1 LCVCGYVAYRHYMAF
16 RMPDHREIAQAI
28 GDTKG
33 LSLFLRRALTPGDD
47 FEPIPTPHPGDWLS
61 VHQEPGQGFQE
72 FAGSNPRRPG
82 GRKNRIYL
90 APLGEFAED
99 AGPRLDMLRDCAAA
113 YFMMDVFVLPR
124 AEVNTNRFTT
134 RINPVTRNRQVLSL
148 DVLVYLRQNMP
159 KDAFCVLAVTME
171 DLYPEED
178 WNFVFG
184 QASLKTGV
192 GVFSFARYDPAFYG
206 YTRGRDCER
215 LLSMR
220 SCKVLVHEIS
230 HMFSLAHCTFFHCL
244 MNGSNHLAESD
255 ARPIH
260 LCPVCLR
267 KLQYSVG
274 FNVVEYYQ
282 KIFHFHRT
290 YDFDREAQWVNRR
303 LEHIMG
309 T

>member
-1 LCVCGYVAYRHYMAF
+1 MCRRGHVTYKTYMAF
-16 RMPDHREIAQAI
+16 GMSDHKEITRAI

-33 LSLFLRRALTPGDD
+33 LPLFLRRALTPGND
-47 FEPIPTPHPGDWLS
+47 FEPIPVPHPGDWLS
-61 VHQEPGQGFQE
+61 VHQEPGQGFPE
-72 FAGSNPRRPG
+72 FAAANPRKPG
-82 GRKNRIYL
+82 PKRSRIYL
-90 APLGEFAED
+90 APLGEFPKEAS
-99 AGPRLDMLRDCAAA
+99 PRLDMLRDCAAA
-113 YFMMDVFVLPR
+113 YFMMDVGVMPQV
-124 AEVNTNRFTT
+124 EVNSNRFTT

-148 DVLVYLRQNMP
+148 DVLVYLRQIMP

-171 DLYPEED
+171 DLYPEEN

-184 QASLKTGV
+184 QASLNTGV

-206 YTRGRDCER
+206 YTRGDDYRQ

-230 HMFSLAHCTFFHCL
+230 HMFSLVHCTFYHCL

-274 FNVVEYYQ
+274 FNVMEYYQ
-282 KIFHFHRT
+282 KIFHFHRN

-303 LEHIMG
+303 LEHILG